1 MVQIIYRMPAT
12 LNARG
17 IRRTQHYADIAAGL
31 FTKPVK
37 LGRRMSGWPD
47 TEVEALNRARIAGKS
62 DVEIK
67 ELVRR
72 LEAARMGSLDG
83 GTAK

>member
-1 MVQIIYRMPAT
+1 MIPVIYRVPAT
-12 LNARG
+12 LKARG
-17 IRRTQHYADIAAGL
+17 VGRTQHYADIGAGL

-67 ELVRR
+67 ALVRR
-72 LEAARMGSLDG
+72 LEVARVALCDG
-83 GTAK
+83 GAAK